1 MAFEKDTKQAKVR
14 VGYDGRVHKWYRGPL
29 CKQRFENELRVLKYL
44 ERQGC
49 DFVPKVLEADA
60 EDLYLVTTN
69 CGKIVDQISESK
81 LKQVYSELE
90 QYGVE
95 HGDAFARNVTYN
107 GMQGRFNVIDFEF
120 STILATGEGLTVA
133 EAEAENQ
140 RLRKEQGENL

>member
-29 CKQRFENELRVLKYL
+29 CRERYLNELKVLKYL

-49 DFVPKVLEADA
+49 PFVPKVLEAD
-60 EDLYLVTTN
+60 EEKLYLVTTN
-69 CGKIVDQISESK
+69 CGKIVDQISDTK

-95 HGDAFARNVTYN
+95 HGDAFPRNVTYN
-107 GMQGRFNVIDFEF
+107 SMQGRFNVIDFEF
-120 STILATGEGLTVA
+120 STIMTTGEGLTVA
-133 EAEAENQ
+133 EAEQESK
-140 RLRKEQGENL
+140 RLRKEQGEEL